1 MSHLEPQVEAS
12 GAPQGITS
20 HTPGHSL
27 VAGRASGKRTLA
39 EVMDHDM
46 AVKRKK
52 REETQREVHTRDAR
66 SSKFFDVR
74 PPAWR
79 DATKV
84 CGEAV
89 GCPVAGPSCIT
100 LDVDDDKENVPCADD
115 DEVFTEDADAVV
127 QEDGYISPSPS
138 MRRWDSEEVSSPVR
152 ARPGQRCEE
161 EDDDFG
167 ADILSSPPPA
177 RRVYRSISTTGA
189 VSVPLYD
196 GGTVLVPNT
205 PSKSERK
212 KQARERP
219 EACSGPDL
227 QDTFGDCNWDW
238 DGGSSDIECSG
249 ELDPYPS
256 TATSSGPVTPSN
268 IPLQAEAEAC
278 AQKLEAEDVDEAMGS
293 QDTAVRHARVARGWW
308 ERWGRGTRSPA
319 VAQVNSPSTEQ
330 EVVAYEHVASHL

>member
-1 MSHLEPQVEAS
+1 MNHLEPRVETG
-12 GAPQGITS
+12 GAQQAATS

-27 VAGRASGKRTLA
+27 AAGRASGKRTLA

-52 REETQREVHTRDAR
+52 REETQREVHTRDVR
-66 SSKFFDVR
+66 SSRFFDVR
-74 PPAWR
+74 PPASR
-79 DATKV
+79 DADKDAI
-84 CGEAV
+84 CGEEV
-89 GCPVAGPSCIT
+89 DCPVAGPSCIT

-115 DEVFTEDADAVV
+115 DEVFTEDADAVA

-138 MRRWDSEEVSSPVR
+138 MGRWDSEEVSSPVR

-177 RRVYRSISTTGA
+177 AAKRRVYRSMSTTGA

-205 PSKSERK
+205 PSKSERRR
-212 KQARERP
+212 QARERP
-219 EACSGPDL
+219 EVCSGPDL

-249 ELDPYPS
+249 ELDPSPS
-256 TATSSGPVTPSN
+256 TASTSSGPVTPSN
-268 IPLQAEAEAC
+268 IHLQNATDAC
-278 AQKLEAEDVDEAMGS
+278 AQEVDVDETMGS
-293 QDTAVRHARVARGWW
+293 HDAATRHARVARGWW

-319 VAQVNSPSTEQ
+319 VAQVDSISSI
-330 EVVAYEHVASHL
+330 Y